1 MNNKERIKSAF
12 ESMMF
17 VFGEPIDP
25 KVAAAATG
33 IDKAEAVSLFRE
45 LSQEY
50 EDQERG
56 IRVRETGG
64 RFGFVTYEEN
74 YDYIRTITTPA
85 KERRLSQAALEALAI
100 IAYKQPVTKSEID
113 RIRGI
118 KSDRVVEGLAEKE
131 LIEER
136 GRSEAIGRPVLFGT
150 TGKFLEYFDLKDLGE
165 LPELDDD
172 ALEDAIREFSIT
184 GIEEEDDDQAW
195 GQTKLELT
203 ES

>member
-1 MNNKERIKSAF
+1 MNTKERTKSAF

-17 VFGEPIDP
+17 VFGEPIDV
-25 KVAAAATG
+25 KIAAAATG
-33 IDKAEAVSLFRE
+33 VDKAEALSLFRE
-45 LSQEY
+45 LVQEY
-50 EDQERG
+50 EEQARG

-100 IAYKQPVTKSEID
+100 VAYKQPVTKSEID

-172 ALEDAIREFSIT
+172 ALEEAIRDFGT
-184 GIEEEDDDQAW
+184 YGADEENDDGAW

-203 ES
+203 EN